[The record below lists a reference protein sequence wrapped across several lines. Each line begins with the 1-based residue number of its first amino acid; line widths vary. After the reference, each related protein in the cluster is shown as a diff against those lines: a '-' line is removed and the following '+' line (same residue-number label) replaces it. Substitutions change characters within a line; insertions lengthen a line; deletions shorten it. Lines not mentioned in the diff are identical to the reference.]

1 MEGQGSE
8 KVKKHICAGLLAHVD
23 AGKTTFTEQLLRHA
37 GVLQK
42 AGRVDYGS
50 SFMDADEIEK
60 RRGITIFSGL
70 ASFCYQDLELT
81 ILDTPGHADFSAE
94 TERVMS
100 VLDYAVLLLS
110 GTEGVEAH
118 TITLYRMLERYQVP
132 TFFFIN
138 KLDNGNA
145 DQEACLEELRERLT
159 KDGLFFRGAP
169 DSWDWNG
176 LFEFAADRD
185 ENFLEDYL
193 VWTED
198 GDKDGRPPIRELCI
212 KSLERFIRE
221 RKCFPIFSGSALKDQ
236 GILTFLQS
244 FAVLAEG
251 RGEEAAV
258 AETGGE
264 TQKPFVGK
272 VYQIRYDGK
281 GNRQVFVKAEQG
293 RLRVKDEF
301 SFQYPDHTEVEKV
314 QEIRRYQGKSYT
326 PAETYEAGQIAA
338 LTGLR
343 IPKCGDGLYQG
354 EPISMQPADYCLKPV
369 MRSRAIWKDGTD
381 FGHVLSAFRILE
393 EEEPAL
399 SLSLSRDRKALYV
412 HVMGKI
418 QLEVLTQMVWERFS
432 IPVEFERPNVD
443 YLETIEKPVVGRGH
457 FEPLRHYAE
466 VKLRLEPAPR
476 GSGITFDSQCHVDK
490 LARNFQS
497 LIRTHIMEKQ
507 HKGILTGSPVT
518 DLRIVLL
525 DGRSH
530 IKHTEGGDFR
540 EAVYRAIRQGLE
552 KAENVLLEPMYR
564 LEAYCEKE
572 HYGKLAADVQ
582 KRRGFLDAPAV
593 MGDGLFYR
601 AEGRGPAAEFMDYA
615 AEFASYTKGRG
626 SLSMSFDGYDRCSNA
641 EAVIEAAGYEKE
653 RDLENPSSSVFCA
666 KGNSFVARWDEAD
679 DYMHCE

>member
-1 MEGQGSE
+1 MEEQESQ
-8 KVKKHICAGLLAHVD
+8 KVKKHICIGLLAHVD

-50 SFMDADEIEK
+50 SFMDTDEIEK

-70 ASFCYQDLELT
+70 ASFFCQGLELT

-94 TERVMS
+94 TERVIS

-118 TITLYRMLERYQVP
+118 TITLYRMLERYRVP

-145 DQEACLEELRERLT
+145 DLQACLEEIRERLT
-159 KDGLFFRGAP
+159 KDGLFFGGAS
-169 DSWDWNG
+169 DSWDWSG

-185 ENFLEDYL
+185 EGFLEEYL
-193 VWTED
+193 AWMEE
-198 GDKDGRPPIRELCI
+198 GDKDGRPSIRELCI
-212 KSLERFIRE
+212 KSLKQFIGE
-221 RKCFPIFSGSALKDQ
+221 RKCFPIFGGSALKDQ
-236 GILTFLQS
+236 GILAFLQS
-244 FAVLAEG
+244 FAMLAKG
-251 RGEEAAV
+251 RGAEDGAELDREE
-258 AETGGE
+258 
-264 TQKPFVGK
+264 QKPFVGRI
-272 VYQIRYDGK
+272 YQIRYDDK

-293 RLRVKDEF
+293 RLRVKGEF
-301 SFQYPDHTEVEKV
+301 TFQYPDHTVVEKV

-326 PAETYEAGQIAA
+326 LTETLEEGQIAA
-338 LTGLR
+338 LTGLH

-354 EPISMQPADYCLKPV
+354 EPISLQPADYCLKPV
-369 MRSRAIWKDGTD
+369 MRSRVIWRDGTD
-381 FGHVLSAFRILE
+381 FGRVLSVFRILE

-432 IPVEFERPNVD
+432 IQVEFERPNVD

-525 DGRSH
+525 DGRAH

-540 EAVYRAIRQGLE
+540 EAVYRAVRQGLE

-564 LEAYCEKE
+564 LEAYCERE
-572 HYGKLAADVQ
+572 HYGRLMSDVQ
-582 KRRGFLDAPAV
+582 KRRGVLGAPIV
-593 MGDGLFYR
+593 LGNGLLCR
-601 AEGRGPAAEFMDYA
+601 VEGRGPAAEFMDYA

-626 SLSMSFDGYDRCSNA
+626 SLSMSFDGYDRCSNTD
-641 EAVIEAAGYEKE
+641 EVIEAVGYEKD

-666 KGNSFVARWDEAD
+666 KGTSFVARWDEAD
-679 DYMHCE
+679 AYMHCE